1 MKQKIIE
8 ELKLQLV
15 AWSAGAV
22 LGLIAIAG
30 LAVERMLP

>member
-22 LGLIAIAG
+22 LGLIAIA
-30 LAVERMLP
+30 LLEMERALP

>member
-8 ELKLQLV
+8 ELKLQLF

-22 LGLIAIAG
+22 LGLIAIA
-30 LAVERMLP
+30 LLELERALP